1 MSYRNP
7 RFFKEDYTLIN
18 KSFQQAFTAAYKGAQ
33 DFYDKIETEQ
43 KEYESDVQVRSDL
56 MKQDVTNLKDLAA
69 GTQAEILKTVNEF
82 YDEATRVDLG
92 GKKRMGLFA
101 KNLDQE
107 RRSKTDLDLAAQ
119 NFTAAAQPLN
129 SLFGMLNDLDEK
141 GGLNKSSDT
150 YLEFA
155 AVVQAARNG
164 FKKFDA
170 TGQKQFSFN
179 KTGSNDFDMNI
190 RIENPKW
197 REGMDESKKF
207 INVDSRLLATYIG
220 NNNPELKA
228 RYDEAYSG
236 KDGVIESLSGEYT
249 TRMNQLYADGNV
261 PRNSK
266 GFAIT
271 PEDFLKDDVKE
282 YVNIVKGADG
292 DETMIGDIFNNSVDF
307 GTSKRFNML
316 IKSGAKNSF
325 LKNLVTFVDEET
337 DDVKK
342 KEIVADL
349 LETKHNDTSLN
360 RSLLLE
366 LGVKEEEVAATIKGL
381 NDLKNDMVAEKLYD
395 EIYSNGLTSKYRR
408 ETAPEEEEDKDIKEG
423 NIKLGN
429 GKEVS
434 AGLYDELKSIFTEGI
449 KPHDKLNRNT
459 PIGEIQEATEED
471 IEDIKKLDPTLFAQ
485 ADSGREK
492 RWSLTK
498 VATLGILGDQ
508 TSEDYINN
516 VIQKA
521 KNKETLNG
529 EEQIILDQYR
539 KYKQKDTFIEYP
551 DLSQYLPHVSRIQ
564 FDPVDKVFNIEYGKD
579 IDPVRAKLPKAIPM
593 LKKDEKGNYIQ
604 GVGSRFGYDRLAAV
618 LTYGITTPSKLSD
631 VKEILRSFMDGNE
644 PGVDAF
650 DFDFGVKSKK
660 DELIN
665 AQDDFFENLD
675 NQTDEIDELI
685 NSID

>member
-18 KSFQQAFTAAYKGAQ
+18 RSFQQAFTSAYKGAQ
-33 DFYDKIETEQ
+33 DFYDKIEAEQ

-56 MKQDVTNLKDLAA
+56 MKQDVANLKELAA

-92 GKKRMGLFA
+92 GKDRMGLFA

-179 KTGSNDFDMNI
+179 KTGTNEFDMNI

-197 REGMDESKKF
+197 REGMDESKRF

-236 KDGVIESLSGEYT
+236 KDGVLEGLKGEYT
-249 TRMNQLYADGNV
+249 TRMNEIYADGNV

-266 GFAIT
+266 GFSIT
-271 PEDFLKDDVKE
+271 PEDFLKEDVKD
-282 YVNIVKGADG
+282 YVNVVKGASG
-292 DETMIGDIFNNSVDF
+292 DETMISDIFNNSVDF

-316 IKSGAKNSF
+316 IKSGSKNSF

-366 LGVKEEEVAATIKGL
+366 LGVKEEDIAATIKGL

-395 EIYSNGLTSKYRR
+395 EIYSDGLTSKYRR
-408 ETAPEEEEDKDIKEG
+408 ETDPETDDDDDKG
-423 NIKLGN
+423 TTKLSN
-429 GKEVS
+429 GTDVDK
-434 AGLYDELKSIFTEGI
+434 GLYNELKAVFIEGI
-449 KPHDKLNRNT
+449 KPHDRLNKNI
-459 PIGEIQEATEED
+459 PIDQLQEVTEDDVEA
-471 IEDIKKLDPTLFAQ
+471 IKKLDPTLFAQ

-521 KNKETLNG
+521 KNKETLNK

-551 DLSQYLPHVSRIQ
+551 DLSQYLPNVKTIQ
-564 FDPVDKVFNIEYGKD
+564 FDPVNKIFNIEYGKD
-579 IDPVRAKLPKAIPM
+579 IDPARAKLPKAIPM
-593 LKKDEKGNYIQ
+593 VKDGKKSEYGFNTLVD
-604 GVGSRFGYDRLAAV
+604 V
-618 LTYGITTPSKLSD
+618 LTYGITTPSKKSM
-631 VKEILRSFMDGNE
+631 VKEIMRSFMDGNE
-644 PGVDAF
+644 PGVEAF
-650 DFDFGVKSKK
+650 DFSFGGSPN
-660 DELIN
+660 IST
-665 AQDDFFENLD
+665 
-675 NQTDEIDELI
+675 QTDPIDELI

>member
-18 KSFQQAFTAAYKGAQ
+18 RSFQAAFGAAYKGAQ
-33 DFYDKIETEQ
+33 DYYDKIETEQ

-56 MKQDVTNLKDLAA
+56 MKQDIANLKDLAA
-69 GTQAEILKTVNEF
+69 GTQAEILKTVNQF
-82 YDEATRVDLG
+82 YDEATRVDTGDKDRLG
-92 GKKRMGLFA
+92 FFA

-164 FKKFDA
+164 FKGNLENPEQFKF
-170 TGQKQFSFN
+170 S
-179 KTGSNDFDMNI
+179 KTGTNDFDMNI

-197 REGMDESKKF
+197 REGDPPSKKY
-207 INVDSRLLATYIG
+207 IDVDSKLLATYIG

-236 KDGVIESLSGEYT
+236 KDGVLEGLKGEYT
-249 TRMNQLYADGNV
+249 TRMNQIYADGNV

-271 PEDFLKDDVKE
+271 PEDFLRDDVKD
-282 YVNIVKGADG
+282 YVNAVKGDG
-292 DETMIGDIFNNSVDF
+292 SKETMITDIFNNSVDF

-316 IKSGAKNSF
+316 IKSGSKNSF
-325 LKNLVTFVDEET
+325 LKTLVTFVDEED
-337 DDVKK
+337 DDVVK

-360 RSLLLE
+360 RSLLLK
-366 LGVKEEEVAATIKGL
+366 LGVKEEDISATIKGL
-381 NDLKNDMVAEKLYD
+381 NDLKNEMVAEKIYD
-395 EIYSNGLTSKYRR
+395 EIYSDGLTSKYRR
-408 ETAPEEEEDKDIKEG
+408 ETKPEDDDDDTADG
-423 NIKLGN
+423 TTKLSN
-429 GKEVS
+429 GKEVEK
-434 AGLYDELKSIFTEGI
+434 GLYDELKAVFLEGI
-449 KPHDKLNRNT
+449 KPHDRLNENI
-459 PIGEIQEATEED
+459 PIDQLQEVTEED

-521 KNKETLNG
+521 KNKEELNN

-551 DLSQYLPHVSRIQ
+551 DLSQYLPHVKTIQ
-564 FDPVDKVFNIEYGKD
+564 FDPVNKIFNIEYGKD

-593 LKKDEKGNYIQ
+593 VKDGKKSEYGFNTLVD
-604 GVGSRFGYDRLAAV
+604 V
-618 LTYGITTPSKLSD
+618 LTYGITTPSKKSM
-631 VKEILRSFMDGNE
+631 VKEIMRSFMDGNE
-644 PGVDAF
+644 PGVEAF
-650 DFDFGVKSKK
+650 DFNFGVSSNTST
-660 DELIN
+660 E
-665 AQDDFFENLD
+665 
-675 NQTDEIDELI
+675 TDPIDELI

>member
-18 KSFQQAFTAAYKGAQ
+18 RSFQQAFTAAYKGAQ
-33 DFYDKIETEQ
+33 DFYDKIEAEQ

-56 MKQDVTNLKDLAA
+56 MKQDVANLKDLAA

-92 GKKRMGLFA
+92 GAKRLGLFA

-179 KTGSNDFDMNI
+179 KTGTNEFDMNI

-197 REGMDESKKF
+197 REGMDESKKY

-236 KDGVIESLSGEYT
+236 KDGVLEGLKGEYT
-249 TRMNQLYADGNV
+249 TRMNEIYANNSV

-282 YVNIVKGADG
+282 YVNIVKGASG
-292 DETMIGDIFNNSVDF
+292 DETMITDIFNNSVDF
-307 GTSKRFNML
+307 GTSKRFGML
-316 IKSGAKNSF
+316 TSF
-325 LKNLVTFVDEET
+325 AAGKPLLENLVKFVDEET

-366 LGVKEEEVAATIKGL
+366 LGVKEEDIAATIKGL
-381 NDLKNDMVAEKLYD
+381 NNLKNDMVAEHLYD
-395 EIYSNGLTSKYRR
+395 EIYKDGLTSKYRR
-408 ETAPEEEEDKDIKEG
+408 ETAPEDDDDDDVKEG
-423 NIKLGN
+423 TTKLSS
-429 GKEVS
+429 GKAVD
-434 AGLYDELKSIFTEGI
+434 AGVYDELKSIFTEGI
-449 KPHDKLNRNT
+449 KPHDRLNKNI
-459 PIGEIQEATEED
+459 PIDQLQEVTKDD
-471 IEDIKKLDPTLFAQ
+471 IEAIKKLDPTLFAQ

-521 KNKETLNG
+521 KNKETLNE
-529 EEQIILDQYR
+529 EEQIVLDQYR

-551 DLSQYLPHVSRIQ
+551 DLSQYLTHVKTIQ
-564 FDPVDKVFNIEYGKD
+564 FDPVNKIFNIEYGKD
-579 IDPVRAKLPKAIPM
+579 VDDDSLPKEIPM
-593 LKKDEKGNYIQ
+593 LQRDKEGNYIQ
-604 GVGSRFGYDRLAAV
+604 GKGSRYGFNTLAAV
-618 LTYGITTPSKLSD
+618 LLKGLTTPSKLST

-650 DFDFGVKSKK
+650 DFDFGVKSKEDKLIK
-660 DELIN
+660 D
-665 AQDDFFENLD
+665 QDDFFENLD
-675 NQTDEIDELI
+675 NQTDPIDELI

>member
-18 KSFQQAFTAAYKGAQ
+18 RSFQQAFTAAYKGAQ
-33 DFYDKIETEQ
+33 DFYDKIEAEQ

-56 MKQDVTNLKDLAA
+56 MKQDVANLKDLAA

-92 GKKRMGLFA
+92 GKKRLGLFA

-170 TGQKQFSFN
+170 TGEKQFSFN
-179 KTGSNDFDMNI
+179 KTGTNEFDMNI

-197 REGMDESKKF
+197 REGMDESKKY

-236 KDGVIESLSGEYT
+236 ENGVLESLKGEYT
-249 TRMNQLYADGNV
+249 SRMNEIYADGKV

-266 GFAIT
+266 GFSIT
-271 PEDFLKDDVKE
+271 PEDFLKDDVRD
-282 YVNIVKGADG
+282 YVNVVKGDG
-292 DETMIGDIFNNSVDF
+292 SDETMITDIFNNSVDF

-316 IKSGAKNSF
+316 TKFGSKNSF
-325 LKNLVTFVDEET
+325 LKTLVTFVDEET

-366 LGVKEEEVAATIKGL
+366 LGIKEEDIPATIKGL
-381 NDLKNDMVAEKLYD
+381 NDLKNEMVAEKLYD
-395 EIYSNGLTSKYRR
+395 EIYSDGLTSKYRT
-408 ETAPEEEEDKDIKEG
+408 ETAPEDDDDTADG
-423 NIKLGN
+423 TTKLSN
-429 GKEVS
+429 GKDVDK
-434 AGLYDELKSIFTEGI
+434 GLYNELKAVFIEGI
-449 KPHDKLNRNT
+449 KPHDRLNKNI
-459 PIGEIQEATEED
+459 PIDQLQEVTEDD
-471 IEDIKKLDPTLFAQ
+471 IEAIKKLDPTLFAQ

-508 TSEDYINN
+508 TPEDYINN

-521 KNKETLNG
+521 KNKETLNK

-551 DLSQYLPHVSRIQ
+551 DLSQYLPHVKTIQ
-564 FDPVDKVFNIEYGKD
+564 FDPVDKIFNIEYGKD
-579 IDPVRAKLPKAIPM
+579 IDPARAKLPKAIPM
-593 LKKDEKGNYIQ
+593 VKDGNKSEY
-604 GVGSRFGYDRLAAV
+604 GFNTLVDV
-618 LTYGITTPSKLSD
+618 LTYGITTPSKKSM
-631 VKEILRSFMDGNE
+631 VKEIMRSFMDGNE

-650 DFDFGVKSKK
+650 DFSFGGNS
-660 DELIN
+660 N
-665 AQDDFFENLD
+665 TST
-675 NQTDEIDELI
+675 QTDPIDELI

>member
-18 KSFQQAFTAAYKGAQ
+18 RSFQQAFTAAYKGAQ
-33 DFYDKIETEQ
+33 DFYDKIEAEQ

-56 MKQDVTNLKDLAA
+56 MKQDVANLKDLAA

-92 GKKRMGLFA
+92 GKKRLGLFA
-101 KNLDQE
+101 KDLDQE

-170 TGQKQFSFN
+170 TGEKQFSFN
-179 KTGSNDFDMNI
+179 KTGTNEFDMNI

-197 REGMDESKKF
+197 REGMDESKKY

-236 KDGVIESLSGEYT
+236 ENGVLESLKGEYT
-249 TRMNQLYADGNV
+249 SRMNEIYADGKV

-266 GFAIT
+266 GFSIT
-271 PEDFLKDDVKE
+271 PEDFLKDDVRD
-282 YVNIVKGADG
+282 YVNVVKGDG
-292 DETMIGDIFNNSVDF
+292 SDETMITDIFNNSVDF

-316 IKSGAKNSF
+316 TKFGSKNSF
-325 LKNLVTFVDEET
+325 LKTLVTFVDEET

-366 LGVKEEEVAATIKGL
+366 LGIKEEDIPATIKGL
-381 NDLKNDMVAEKLYD
+381 NDLKNEMVAEKLYD
-395 EIYSNGLTSKYRR
+395 EIYSDGLTSKYRT
-408 ETAPEEEEDKDIKEG
+408 ETAPEDDDDTADG
-423 NIKLGN
+423 TTKLSN
-429 GKEVS
+429 GKDVDK
-434 AGLYDELKSIFTEGI
+434 GLYNELKAVFIEGI
-449 KPHDKLNRNT
+449 KPHDRLNKNI
-459 PIGEIQEATEED
+459 PIDQLQEVTEDD
-471 IEDIKKLDPTLFAQ
+471 IEAIKKLDPTLFAQ

-508 TSEDYINN
+508 TPEDYINN

-521 KNKETLNG
+521 KNKETLNK

-551 DLSQYLPHVSRIQ
+551 DLSQYLPHVKTIQ
-564 FDPVDKVFNIEYGKD
+564 FDPVDKIFNIEYGKD
-579 IDPVRAKLPKAIPM
+579 IDPARAKLQKAIPM
-593 LKKDEKGNYIQ
+593 VKDGNKSEY
-604 GVGSRFGYDRLAAV
+604 GFNTLVDV
-618 LTYGITTPSKLSD
+618 LTYGITTPSKKSM
-631 VKEILRSFMDGNE
+631 VKEIMRSFMDGNE
-644 PGVDAF
+644 PGVDAL
-650 DFDFGVKSKK
+650 DFSFGGSS
-660 DELIN
+660 N
-665 AQDDFFENLD
+665 TST
-675 NQTDEIDELI
+675 QTDPIAERI

>member
-18 KSFQQAFTAAYKGAQ
+18 RSFQQAFTSAYKGAQ
-33 DFYDKIETEQ
+33 DFYDKIEAEQ

-56 MKQDVTNLKDLAA
+56 MKQDVANLKELAA

-92 GKKRMGLFA
+92 GKDRMGLFA

-179 KTGSNDFDMNI
+179 KTGTNEFDMNI

-197 REGMDESKKF
+197 REGMDESKRF

-236 KDGVIESLSGEYT
+236 KDGVLEGLKGEYT
-249 TRMNQLYADGNV
+249 TRMNEIYADGNV

-266 GFAIT
+266 GFSIT
-271 PEDFLKDDVKE
+271 PEDFLKEDVKD
-282 YVNIVKGADG
+282 YVNVVKGASG
-292 DETMIGDIFNNSVDF
+292 DETMISDIFNNSVDF

-316 IKSGAKNSF
+316 IKSGSKNSF

-366 LGVKEEEVAATIKGL
+366 LGVKEEDIAATIKGL

-395 EIYSNGLTSKYRR
+395 EIYSDGLTSKYRR
-408 ETAPEEEEDKDIKEG
+408 ETDPETDDDDDKG
-423 NIKLGN
+423 TTKLSN
-429 GKEVS
+429 GTDVDK
-434 AGLYDELKSIFTEGI
+434 GLYNELKAVFIEGI
-449 KPHDKLNRNT
+449 KPHDRLNKNI
-459 PIGEIQEATEED
+459 PIDQLQEVTEDDVEA
-471 IEDIKKLDPTLFAQ
+471 IKKLDPTLFAQ

-521 KNKETLNG
+521 KNKETLNK

-551 DLSQYLPHVSRIQ
+551 DLSQYLPNVKTIQ
-564 FDPVDKVFNIEYGKD
+564 FDPVNKIFNIEYGKD
-579 IDPVRAKLPKAIPM
+579 IDPARAKLPKAIPM
-593 LKKDEKGNYIQ
+593 VKDGKKSEYGFNTLVD
-604 GVGSRFGYDRLAAV
+604 V
-618 LTYGITTPSKLSD
+618 LTYGITTPSKKSM
-631 VKEILRSFMDGNE
+631 VKEIMRSFMDGNE
-644 PGVDAF
+644 PGVEAF
-650 DFDFGVKSKK
+650 DFSFGGSSN
-660 DELIN
+660 IST
-665 AQDDFFENLD
+665 
-675 NQTDEIDELI
+675 QTDPIDELI

>member
-18 KSFQQAFTAAYKGAQ
+18 RSFQQAFTAAYKGAQ
-33 DFYDKIETEQ
+33 DFYDKIEAEQ

-56 MKQDVTNLKDLAA
+56 MKQDVANLKDLAA

-92 GKKRMGLFA
+92 GKKRLGLFA

-170 TGQKQFSFN
+170 TGEKQFSFN
-179 KTGSNDFDMNI
+179 KTGTNEFDMNI

-197 REGMDESKKF
+197 REGMDESKKY

-236 KDGVIESLSGEYT
+236 ENGVLESLKGEYT
-249 TRMNQLYADGNV
+249 SRMNEIYADGKV

-266 GFAIT
+266 GFSIT
-271 PEDFLKDDVKE
+271 PEDFLKDDVRD
-282 YVNIVKGADG
+282 YVNVVKGDG
-292 DETMIGDIFNNSVDF
+292 SDETMITDIFNNSVDF

-316 IKSGAKNSF
+316 TKFGSKNSF
-325 LKNLVTFVDEET
+325 LKTLVTFVDEET

-366 LGVKEEEVAATIKGL
+366 LGIKEEDIPATIKGL
-381 NDLKNDMVAEKLYD
+381 NDLKNEMVAEKLYD
-395 EIYSNGLTSKYRR
+395 EIYSDGLTSKYRT
-408 ETAPEEEEDKDIKEG
+408 ETAPEDDDDTADG
-423 NIKLGN
+423 TTKLSN
-429 GKEVS
+429 GKDVDK
-434 AGLYDELKSIFTEGI
+434 GLYNELKAVFIEGI
-449 KPHDKLNRNT
+449 KPHDRLNKNI
-459 PIGEIQEATEED
+459 PIDQLQEVTEDD
-471 IEDIKKLDPTLFAQ
+471 IEAIKKLDPTLFAQ

-508 TSEDYINN
+508 TPEDYINN

-521 KNKETLNG
+521 KNKETLNK

-551 DLSQYLPHVSRIQ
+551 DLSQYLPHVKTIQ
-564 FDPVDKVFNIEYGKD
+564 FDPVDKIFNIEYGKD
-579 IDPVRAKLPKAIPM
+579 IDPARAKLPKAIPM
-593 LKKDEKGNYIQ
+593 VKDGNKSEY
-604 GVGSRFGYDRLAAV
+604 GFNTLVDV
-618 LTYGITTPSKLSD
+618 LTYGITTTSKKSM
-631 VKEILRSFMDGNE
+631 VKEIMRSFMDGNE

-650 DFDFGVKSKK
+650 DFSFGGSS
-660 DELIN
+660 N
-665 AQDDFFENLD
+665 TST
-675 NQTDEIDELI
+675 QTDPIDELI

>member
-18 KSFQQAFTAAYKGAQ
+18 RSFQQAFTAAYKGAQ
-33 DFYDKIETEQ
+33 DFYDKIEAEQ

-56 MKQDVTNLKDLAA
+56 MKQDVANLKELAA

-92 GKKRMGLFA
+92 GAKRLGLFA

-129 SLFGMLNDLDEK
+129 ALFGMLNDLDEK

-179 KTGSNDFDMNI
+179 KTGANDFNMNI

-236 KDGVIESLSGEYT
+236 ENGVLESLKGEYT
-249 TRMNQLYADGNV
+249 TRMNKEYAEGRV

-271 PEDFLKDDVKE
+271 PEDFLRNDVRD
-282 YVNIVKGADG
+282 YVNVVKGDG
-292 DETMIGDIFNNSVDF
+292 SDETMITDIFNNSVDF
-307 GTSKRFNML
+307 GTPKRFEML
-316 IKSGAKNSF
+316 TKFGSKNSF
-325 LKNLVTFVDEET
+325 LKTLVTFVDEET

-366 LGVKEEEVAATIKGL
+366 LGIKEEDIPATIKGL
-381 NDLKNDMVAEKLYD
+381 NDLKNEMVAEKLYD
-395 EIYSNGLTSKYRR
+395 EIYSDGLTSKYRT
-408 ETAPEEEEDKDIKEG
+408 ETAPEDDDDTADG
-423 NIKLGN
+423 TTKLGN
-429 GKEVS
+429 GKDVD
-434 AGLYDELKSIFTEGI
+434 AGLYDELKALFLEGI
-449 KPHDKLNRNT
+449 KPHDKYNEYPDDETL
-459 PIGEIQEATEED
+459 QEVTSED
-471 IEDIKKLDPTLFAQ
+471 IQKMKKSGSGANIFARV
-485 ADSGREK
+485 DSGRQKYWIGLFNENPETFLNEII
-492 RWSLTK
+492 R
-498 VATLGILGDQ
+498 
-508 TSEDYINN
+508 
-516 VIQKA
+516 KA
-521 KNKETLNG
+521 KDPDGTMTQDEKS
-529 EEQIILDQYR
+529 ILQEYK
-539 KYKQKDTFIEYP
+539 KYKHGDSFIEYP
-551 DLSQYLPHVSRIQ
+551 DLSQYLPHVKTIQ
-564 FDPVDKVFNIEYGKD
+564 FDPVNKIFNIEYGKD
-579 IDPVRAKLPKAIPM
+579 IDPARAKLPKAIPM
-593 LKKDEKGNYIQ
+593 VKDGKKSEYGFNTLVD
-604 GVGSRFGYDRLAAV
+604 V
-618 LTYGITTPSKLSD
+618 LTYGITTPSKKSM
-631 VKEILRSFMDGNE
+631 VKEIMRSFMDGNE
-644 PGVDAF
+644 PGVEAF
-650 DFDFGVKSKK
+650 DFTFGETNRKTPEPKG
-660 DELIN
+660 DAQELLANILKQIDNDQQLGIN
-665 AQDDFFENLD
+665 
-675 NQTDEIDELI
+675 
-685 NSID
+685 

>member
-18 KSFQQAFTAAYKGAQ
+18 RSFQQAFTAAYKGAQ
-33 DFYDKIETEQ
+33 DFYDKIEAEQ

-56 MKQDVTNLKDLAA
+56 MKQDVANLKDLAA

-92 GKKRMGLFA
+92 GKKRLGLFA

-170 TGQKQFSFN
+170 TGEKQFSFN
-179 KTGSNDFDMNI
+179 KTGTNEFDMNI

-197 REGMDESKKF
+197 REGMDESKKY

-236 KDGVIESLSGEYT
+236 ENGVLESLKGEYT
-249 TRMNQLYADGNV
+249 SRMNEIYADGKV

-266 GFAIT
+266 GFSIT
-271 PEDFLKDDVKE
+271 PEDFLKDDVRD
-282 YVNIVKGADG
+282 YVNVVKGDG
-292 DETMIGDIFNNSVDF
+292 SDETMITDIFNNSVDF

-316 IKSGAKNSF
+316 TKFGSKNSF
-325 LKNLVTFVDEET
+325 LKTLVTFVDEET

-366 LGVKEEEVAATIKGL
+366 LGIKEEDIPATIKGL
-381 NDLKNDMVAEKLYD
+381 NDLKNEMVAEKLYD
-395 EIYSNGLTSKYRR
+395 EIYSDGLTSKYRT
-408 ETAPEEEEDKDIKEG
+408 ETAPEDDDDTADG
-423 NIKLGN
+423 TTKLSN
-429 GKEVS
+429 GKDVDK
-434 AGLYDELKSIFTEGI
+434 GLYNELKAVFIEGI
-449 KPHDKLNRNT
+449 KPHDRLNKNI
-459 PIGEIQEATEED
+459 PIDQLQEVTEDD
-471 IEDIKKLDPTLFAQ
+471 IEAIKKLDPTLFAQ

-508 TSEDYINN
+508 TPEDYINN

-521 KNKETLNG
+521 KNKETLNK

-551 DLSQYLPHVSRIQ
+551 DLSQYLPHVKTIQ
-564 FDPVDKVFNIEYGKD
+564 FDPVDKIFNIEYGKD
-579 IDPVRAKLPKAIPM
+579 IDPARAKLPKAIPM
-593 LKKDEKGNYIQ
+593 VKDGNKSEY
-604 GVGSRFGYDRLAAV
+604 GFNTLVDV
-618 LTYGITTPSKLSD
+618 LTYGITTPSKKSM
-631 VKEILRSFMDGNE
+631 VKEIMRSFMDGNE

-650 DFDFGVKSKK
+650 DFSFGGSS
-660 DELIN
+660 N
-665 AQDDFFENLD
+665 TST
-675 NQTDEIDELI
+675 QTDPIDELI

>member
-7 RFFKEDYTLIN
+7 RFYKEDYTLIN
-18 KSFQQAFTAAYKGAQ
+18 RSFQQAFTAAYKGAQ
-33 DFYDKIETEQ
+33 DFYDKIEAEQ

-56 MKQDVTNLKDLAA
+56 MKQDIANLKDLAA
-69 GTQAEILKTVNEF
+69 GTQAEILKTVNQF
-82 YDEATRVDLG
+82 YSEATRVDTGDEDNLG
-92 GKKRMGLFA
+92 FFA

-164 FKKFDA
+164 FR
-170 TGQKQFSFN
+170 GNIENPKQFSFS
-179 KTGSNDFDMNI
+179 KTGTNEFDMNI

-197 REGMDESKKF
+197 RAGDPLSKKY
-207 INVDSRLLATYIG
+207 IDVDSRLLATYIG
-220 NNNPELKA
+220 NNSPELKA

-236 KDGVIESLSGEYT
+236 KNGVLESLKGEYT
-249 TRMNQLYADGNV
+249 TRMNEIYADGNV

-282 YVNIVKGADG
+282 YVDIVKGDG
-292 DETMIGDIFNNSVDF
+292 SDETMITDIFNNSVDF
-307 GTSKRFNML
+307 GTSKRFEML
-316 IKSGAKNSF
+316 IKSGSKNSF
-325 LKNLVTFVDEET
+325 LKTLVQFVDEED
-337 DDVKK
+337 DDVVK

-360 RSLLLE
+360 RSLLLK
-366 LGVKEEEVAATIKGL
+366 LGVKKEDIPATIKGL
-381 NDLKNDMVAEKLYD
+381 NDLKNEMVAEKLYD
-395 EIYSNGLTSKYRR
+395 EIYSDGLTSKYRR
-408 ETAPEEEEDKDIKEG
+408 ETAPEKDEDDTAKG
-423 NIKLGN
+423 TTKLAN
-429 GKEVS
+429 GKDVD
-434 AGLYDELKSIFTEGI
+434 AGLYDELKALFLEGI
-449 KPHDKLNRNT
+449 KPHDKLNENI
-459 PIGEIQEATEED
+459 PIDQLQEITEED
-471 IEDIKKLDPTLFAQ
+471 IENIKKLDPTLFAQ

-498 VATLGILGDQ
+498 VATFGILGDQ
-508 TSEDYINN
+508 TSQDYINN

-521 KNKETLNG
+521 KNKEELNK
-529 EEQIILDQYR
+529 EEQIVLDQYR
-539 KYKQKDTFIEYP
+539 KYKQKDTFVEYP
-551 DLSQYLPHVSRIQ
+551 DLSQYLPHVKTIQ
-564 FDPVDKVFNIEYGKD
+564 FDPVNKIFNIEYGKD
-579 IDPVRAKLPKAIPM
+579 VDPVRDKLPKAIPM
-593 LKKDEKGNYIQ
+593 VKDGKKSEYGFNTLVD
-604 GVGSRFGYDRLAAV
+604 V
-618 LTYGITTPSKLSD
+618 LTYGITTPSKKSM
-631 VKEILRSFMDGNE
+631 VKEIMRSFMDGNE

-650 DFDFGVKSKK
+650 DFNFGVKSKK
-660 DELIN
+660 DKLVN
-665 AQDDFFENLD
+665 AQDDFFKNYD
-675 NQTDEIDELI
+675 NKTGEIDELI

>member
-18 KSFQQAFTAAYKGAQ
+18 RSFQQAFTAAYKGAQ
-33 DFYDKIETEQ
+33 DFYDKIEAEQ

-56 MKQDVTNLKDLAA
+56 MKQDVANLKDLAA

-92 GKKRMGLFA
+92 GKKRLGLFA

-170 TGQKQFSFN
+170 TGEKQFSFN
-179 KTGSNDFDMNI
+179 KTGTNEFDMNI

-197 REGMDESKKF
+197 REGMDESKKY

-236 KDGVIESLSGEYT
+236 ENGVLESLKGEYT
-249 TRMNQLYADGNV
+249 SRMNEIYADGKV

-266 GFAIT
+266 GFSIT
-271 PEDFLKDDVKE
+271 PEDFLKDDVRD
-282 YVNIVKGADG
+282 YVNVVKGDG
-292 DETMIGDIFNNSVDF
+292 SDETMITDIFNNSVDF

-316 IKSGAKNSF
+316 TKFGSKNSF
-325 LKNLVTFVDEET
+325 LKTLVTFVDEET

-366 LGVKEEEVAATIKGL
+366 LGIKEEDIPATIKGL
-381 NDLKNDMVAEKLYD
+381 NDLKNEMVAEKLYD
-395 EIYSNGLTSKYRR
+395 EIYSDGLTSKYRT
-408 ETAPEEEEDKDIKEG
+408 ETAPEDDDDTADG
-423 NIKLGN
+423 TTKLSN
-429 GKEVS
+429 GKDVDK
-434 AGLYDELKSIFTEGI
+434 GLYNELKAVFIEGI
-449 KPHDKLNRNT
+449 KPHDRLNKNI
-459 PIGEIQEATEED
+459 PIDQLQEVTEDD
-471 IEDIKKLDPTLFAQ
+471 IEAIKKLDPTLFAQ

-508 TSEDYINN
+508 TPEDYINN

-521 KNKETLNG
+521 KNKETLNK

-551 DLSQYLPHVSRIQ
+551 DLSQYLPHVKTIQ
-564 FDPVDKVFNIEYGKD
+564 FDPVDKIFNIEYGKD
-579 IDPVRAKLPKAIPM
+579 IDPARAKLPKAIPM
-593 LKKDEKGNYIQ
+593 VKDGNKSEY
-604 GVGSRFGYDRLAAV
+604 GFNTLVDV
-618 LTYGITTPSKLSD
+618 LTYGITTPSKKSM
-631 VKEILRSFMDGNE
+631 VKEIMRSFIDGNE

-650 DFDFGVKSKK
+650 DFSFGGSS
-660 DELIN
+660 N
-665 AQDDFFENLD
+665 TST
-675 NQTDEIDELI
+675 QTDPIDELI

>member
-18 KSFQQAFTAAYKGAQ
+18 RSFQQPFTAAYKGAQ
-33 DFYDKIETEQ
+33 DFYDKIEAEQ

-56 MKQDVTNLKDLAA
+56 MKQDVANLKDLAA

-92 GKKRMGLFA
+92 GKKRLGLFA

-170 TGQKQFSFN
+170 TGEKQFSFN
-179 KTGSNDFDMNI
+179 KTGTNEFDMNI

-197 REGMDESKKF
+197 REGMDESKKY

-236 KDGVIESLSGEYT
+236 ENGVLESLKGEYT
-249 TRMNQLYADGNV
+249 SRMNEIYADGKV

-266 GFAIT
+266 GFSIT
-271 PEDFLKDDVKE
+271 PEDFLKDDVRD
-282 YVNIVKGADG
+282 YVNVVKGDG
-292 DETMIGDIFNNSVDF
+292 SDETMITDIFNNSVDF

-316 IKSGAKNSF
+316 TKFGSKNSF
-325 LKNLVTFVDEET
+325 LKTLVTFVDEET

-366 LGVKEEEVAATIKGL
+366 LGIKEEDIPATIKGL
-381 NDLKNDMVAEKLYD
+381 NDLKNEMVAEKLYD
-395 EIYSNGLTSKYRR
+395 EIYSDGLTSKYRT
-408 ETAPEEEEDKDIKEG
+408 ETAPEDDDDTADG
-423 NIKLGN
+423 TTKLSN
-429 GKEVS
+429 GKDVDK
-434 AGLYDELKSIFTEGI
+434 GLYNELKAVFIEGI
-449 KPHDKLNRNT
+449 KPHDRLNKNIT
-459 PIGEIQEATEED
+459 IDHLQEVTEDD
-471 IEDIKKLDPTLFAQ
+471 IEAIKKLDPTLFAQ
-485 ADSGREK
+485 AESGREK
-492 RWSLTK
+492 RWALTK

-508 TSEDYINN
+508 TPEDYINN

-521 KNKETLNG
+521 KNKETLNK

-551 DLSQYLPHVSRIQ
+551 DLSQYLPHVKTIQ
-564 FDPVDKVFNIEYGKD
+564 FDPVDKIFNIEYGKD
-579 IDPVRAKLPKAIPM
+579 FDPARAKLPKAIPM
-593 LKKDEKGNYIQ
+593 VKDGNKSEY
-604 GVGSRFGYDRLAAV
+604 GFNTLVDV
-618 LTYGITTPSKLSD
+618 LTYGITTPSKKSM
-631 VKEILRSFMDGNE
+631 VKEIMRSFMDGNE

-650 DFDFGVKSKK
+650 DFSFGGSS
-660 DELIN
+660 N
-665 AQDDFFENLD
+665 TST
-675 NQTDEIDELI
+675 QTDPIDELI
-685 NSID
+685 KSID